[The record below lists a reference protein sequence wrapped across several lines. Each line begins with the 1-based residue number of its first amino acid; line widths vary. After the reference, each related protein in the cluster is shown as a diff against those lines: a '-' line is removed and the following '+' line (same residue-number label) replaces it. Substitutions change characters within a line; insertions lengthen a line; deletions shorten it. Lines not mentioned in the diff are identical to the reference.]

1 MSISIEEVRREF
13 PITERCSYLDHAAT
27 GPLPRSSA
35 ERMAEFIK
43 RLTCE
48 MPDPEEIMG
57 MVEETRGEIA
67 ELVGVGDDEIAFTK
81 NTTSGI
87 LIAIGSIDF
96 RPGDNVI
103 IQKGGFPT
111 NQYPWHY
118 LLPEVEKRILDP
130 LRPIPEQLESL
141 VDGRTRAVS
150 VDLVDYLTGVR
161 LDIGEL
167 KRSLKPGAFL
177 IVDGIQAVGAVEVD
191 LEPVDFMA
199 CGSGKWLLSPHGT
212 GFIYVKKSLLGKV
225 RLNNIGWL
233 SSHWEEF
240 THFEIKPLKQTA
252 ARYEEGTYNYP
263 GLVGM
268 NESMKIFNRVGIGNI
283 ARSIRKLNDLILERI
298 DRKRFTIVTPENR
311 AGIVTVRPAGAVKEL
326 KRRLD
331 EKNIVVSER
340 MGCIRISPHF
350 YNTTDE
356 IEELLK
362 ILNSY

>member
-252 ARYEEGTYNYP
+252 ARYEEGTY
-263 GLVGM
+263 
-268 NESMKIFNRVGIGNI
+268 
-283 ARSIRKLNDLILERI
+283 
-298 DRKRFTIVTPENR
+298 
-311 AGIVTVRPAGAVKEL
+311 
-326 KRRLD
+326 
-331 EKNIVVSER
+331 
-340 MGCIRISPHF
+340 
-350 YNTTDE
+350 
-356 IEELLK
+356 
-362 ILNSY
+362 